1 MKGLLDKMTNDKLI
15 SANALIEDLLNKDF
29 YPIIVKRAIEEAPAV
44 EPDCRWISVK
54 DRLPDREKNLEPW
67 GKYNVVVLRSHWPTS
82 TYDICDSPYDETF
95 VTTASYDGVQK
106 IWHLDWGDWG
116 EQLNALIDIEDSP
129 LNGDYVTHWMPLP
142 EPPKENDNDIGCKNE

>member
-1 MKGLLDKMTNDKLI
+1 MKGLLDKMDDKLI

-29 YPIIVKRAIEEAPAV
+29 YPAIVKRAIEEAPAV
-44 EPDCRWISVK
+44 EPVCRWISVK
-54 DRLPDREKNLEPW
+54 DRLPDREKDLESW

-95 VTTASYDGVQK
+95 VTTASYDGAQK
-106 IWHLDWGDWG
+106 IWHLDWD

-142 EPPKENDNDIGCKNE
+142 EPPKENDNDIERENE

>member
-1 MKGLLDKMTNDKLI
+1 MPDDKLI

-29 YPIIVKRAIEEAPAV
+29 YPVIVKRAIEEAPAV
-44 EPDCRWISVK
+44 EPVCRWISVK
-54 DRLPDREKNLEPW
+54 DRLPDREKDLESW
-67 GKYNVVVLRSHWPTS
+67 KKYNVVVLRSHWPTS

-95 VTTASYDGVQK
+95 VTTASYDGAQK
-106 IWHLDWGDWG
+106 IWHLDWD

-129 LNGDYVTHWMPLP
+129 LNGDYVTHWMPFP

>member
-1 MKGLLDKMTNDKLI
+1 MRQLADKLI

-29 YPIIVKRAIEEAPAV
+29 YPAIVKRAIEEAPAV
-44 EPDCRWISVK
+44 EPVCRWISVK
-54 DRLPDREKNLEPW
+54 DRLPDREKDLKPW

-82 TYDICDSPYDETF
+82 TYDIYDSPYDETF
-95 VTTASYDGVQK
+95 VTTASYDGAQK
-106 IWHLDWGDWG
+106 IWHLNWGDWN
-116 EQLNALIDIEDSP
+116 EQLNALINIEDSP

>member
-1 MKGLLDKMTNDKLI
+1 MPDDKLI

-29 YPIIVKRAIEEAPAV
+29 YPVIVKRAIEEAPAV
-44 EPDCRWISVK
+44 EPVCRWISVK
-54 DRLPDREKNLEPW
+54 DRLPDREKDLEPW

-95 VTTASYDGVQK
+95 VTTASYDGAQK
-106 IWHLDWGDWG
+106 IWHLDWD

-142 EPPKENDNDIGCKNE
+142 ELPKENDNDIECENE

>member
-1 MKGLLDKMTNDKLI
+1 MRQLADKLI

-29 YPIIVKRAIEEAPAV
+29 YPVIVKRAIEEAPAV
-44 EPDCRWISVK
+44 EPVCRWIGVK
-54 DRLPDREKNLEPW
+54 DRLPDREKDLEPW

-95 VTTASYDGVQK
+95 VTTASYDGAQK
-106 IWHLDWGDWG
+106 IWHLDWD

-142 EPPKENDNDIGCKNE
+142 ELPKENDNDIECENE